1 VTFCSIDIRHIHRIL
16 GFRRPDLPSRQ
27 RTLVAAMVNIAH
39 TQFPPLSYKQ
49 PHDHVRRHDRATR
62 ELIGLVYKKSDNSM
76 VLQQPAARVLVVED
90 EMMLRMRA
98 VDIVEDAGFTPV
110 EAVNADDA
118 LVILESRSD
127 IDLLFTD
134 IQMPGS
140 MDGLKLA
147 HAVHERWP
155 SIKIILVSG
164 QVTPNEA
171 DKPVNSR
178 FFGKPLEV
186 KTMIAELQEMIGQGA
201 LRIIPADLSRLLATI
216 PHLETFSHVAPAGS
230 NVHTSEEF
238 LTAENDSLRLLLEQA
253 GIDAQVLLAQA
264 GIDAKEREAA
274 DKLQKLILEELHHR
288 IKNTLATVS
297 AIASQSLQTAT
308 SIEDGQHA
316 IEGRL
321 VALGRAHDLLLQA
334 RWANADLANTI
345 RGAIEPYDSEAGGRF
360 SISGP
365 DIKVTSGA
373 VIALAMT
380 LNELCTNTTKFG
392 ALSVP
397 VGSIDIAWKIDEGKQ
412 RLQLTWTEKGGPSV
426 HAPSRQSFGTRL
438 IGSLGQQLKGEVQ
451 LAYET
456 KGFVFTMDVP
466 MTSLV
471 APA

>member
-1 VTFCSIDIRHIHRIL
+1 MHNRRFGERDCVFEAVSKRPHRPVISTHQETAEV
-16 GFRRPDLPSRQ
+16 P
-27 RTLVAAMVNIAH
+27 
-39 TQFPPLSYKQ
+39 
-49 PHDHVRRHDRATR
+49 
-62 ELIGLVYKKSDNSM
+62 M
-76 VLQQPAARVLVVED
+76 VLHDTPKLPKVLVVED
-90 EMMLRMRA
+90 EMLLRMRA
-98 VDIVEDAGFTPV
+98 VDIVEDAGFTPI
-110 EAVNADDA
+110 EAANADEA
-118 LVILESRSD
+118 LAILESRSD
-127 IDLLFTD
+127 VDLLFTD

-147 HAVHERWP
+147 YAVHERWP

-164 QVTPNEA
+164 KLTPTNSERPT
-171 DKPVNSR
+171 DSR

-186 KTMIAELQEMIGQGA
+186 KQMIAEMQEMIGQGA
-201 LRIIPADLSRLLATI
+201 LKIGLPDFSPVETASRRAR
-216 PHLETFSHVAPAGS
+216 ETS
-230 NVHTSEEF
+230 NGQASNEF

-253 GIDAQVLLAQA
+253 GIDAEVLLEQA

-297 AIASQSLQTAT
+297 AIASQSLRTAS
-308 SIEDGQHA
+308 SIEHGQQA

-321 VALGRAHDLLLQA
+321 IALGRAHDLLLQA

-345 RGAIEPYDSEAGGRF
+345 RGATEPYDNRGGGRF

-365 DIKVTSGA
+365 DIKITSGA

-397 VGSIDIAWKIDEGKQ
+397 GGSVDIAWNVDEEK
-412 RLQLTWTEKGGPSV
+412 RQLKMTWSEKGGPSV
-426 HAPSRQSFGTRL
+426 SSPSRNSFGTRL
-438 IGSLGQQLKGEVQ
+438 IGSLGQQLKGQVK
-451 LAYET
+451 LDYAPT
-456 KGFVFTMDVP
+456 GFVYALDVP
-466 MTSLV
+466 MASLV

>member
-1 VTFCSIDIRHIHRIL
+1 MCEQLARVNHFGSQRK
-16 GFRRPDLPSRQ
+16 RQ
-27 RTLVAAMVNIAH
+27 AI
-39 TQFPPLSYKQ
+39 
-49 PHDHVRRHDRATR
+49 
-62 ELIGLVYKKSDNSM
+62 M
-76 VLQQPAARVLVVED
+76 VLHQTVVPPKVLVVED

-98 VDIVEDAGFTPV
+98 VDIVEDAGFTPI
-110 EAVNADDA
+110 EAVNADEA
-118 LVILESRSD
+118 LAILESRSD
-127 IDLLFTD
+127 IELLFTD

-164 QVTPNEA
+164 KLKPTEA
-171 DKPVNSR
+171 DQPTNSR

-186 KTMIAELQEMIGQGA
+186 KQMIAELREMIGQGA
-201 LRIIPADLSRLLATI
+201 LRIIPADISTLLAKTVRT
-216 PHLETFSHVAPAGS
+216 ETRGRPETLGS
-230 NVHTSEEF
+230 TSSTSKEF
-238 LTAENDSLRLLLEQA
+238 LTAENDSLRFLLEQA
-253 GIDAQVLLAQA
+253 GIDAKVLLAQA

-297 AIASQSLQTAT
+297 AIASQSLRTAT
-308 SIEDGQHA
+308 SIEHGQHA

-345 RGAIEPYDSEAGGRF
+345 RGATEPYDNEGAGRF
-360 SISGP
+360 SIAGP
-365 DIKVTSGA
+365 DVKITSGA

-397 VGSIDIAWKIDEGKQ
+397 SGRIDVEWKIDEEQQ
-412 RLQLTWTEKGGPSV
+412 RLQMIWSEQGGPSV
-426 HAPSRQSFGTRL
+426 RAPSRQSFGTRL
-438 IGSLGQQLKGEVQ
+438 IGSLGQQLKGEVR
-451 LAYET
+451 LAYEPS
-456 KGFVFTMDVP
+456 GFVYTLDVP

>member
-1 VTFCSIDIRHIHRIL
+1 MDDI
-16 GFRRPDLPSRQ
+16 PKLP
-27 RTLVAAMVNIAH
+27 
-39 TQFPPLSYKQ
+39 K
-49 PHDHVRRHDRATR
+49 
-62 ELIGLVYKKSDNSM
+62 
-76 VLQQPAARVLVVED
+76 VLVVED
-90 EMMLRMRA
+90 EMLLRMRA
-98 VDIVEDAGFTPV
+98 VGIVEDAGFIPI
-110 EAVNADDA
+110 EAVNADEA
-118 LVILESRSD
+118 LAILESRSD
-127 IDLLFTD
+127 VDLLFTD
-134 IQMPGS
+134 IQIPGT

-155 SIKIILVSG
+155 SIGIILVSG
-164 QVTPNEA
+164 KLTPTDSERPA
-171 DKPVNSR
+171 DSR

-186 KTMIAELQEMIGQGA
+186 KQMIAEIQEMIGHGA
-201 LRIIPADLSRLLATI
+201 LKFLPPDISLLVPTAAPI
-216 PHLETFSHVAPAGS
+216 ESHRAAPRAS
-230 NVHTSEEF
+230 NGHASNEF

-253 GIDAQVLLAQA
+253 GIDAEVLLAQV

-297 AIASQSLQTAT
+297 AIASQSLRTAT
-308 SIEDGQHA
+308 SIEHGQHA

-321 VALGRAHDLLLQA
+321 IALGRAHDLLLQA

-345 RGAIEPYDSEAGGRF
+345 RGATAPYDSEGQGRF

-397 VGSIDIAWKIDEGKQ
+397 GGSIDIAWKVDETKQ
-412 RLQLTWTEKGGPSV
+412 RLQMTWSEKGGPAVS
-426 HAPSRQSFGTRL
+426 APSRQSFGSRL
-438 IGSLGQQLKGEVQ
+438 IGSLGQQLKGQVK
-451 LAYET
+451 LTYEPT
-456 KGFVFTMDVP
+456 GFVYVLDVP

-471 APA
+471 APG

>member
-1 VTFCSIDIRHIHRIL
+1 MDQI
-16 GFRRPDLPSRQ
+16 PE
-27 RTLVAAMVNIAH
+27 
-39 TQFPPLSYKQ
+39 PPK
-49 PHDHVRRHDRATR
+49 
-62 ELIGLVYKKSDNSM
+62 
-76 VLQQPAARVLVVED
+76 VLVVED
-90 EMMLRMRA
+90 EMLLRMRA
-98 VDIVEDAGFTPV
+98 VDIVEDAGFTPI
-110 EAVNADDA
+110 EAANADEA
-118 LVILESRSD
+118 LAILESRSD
-127 IDLLFTD
+127 VDLLFTD

-147 HAVHERWP
+147 HAVHARWP

-164 QVTPNEA
+164 KLTPTDSERPT
-171 DKPVNSR
+171 DSR

-186 KTMIAELQEMIGQGA
+186 SQMIAEIQEMIGQGA
-201 LRIIPADLSRLLATI
+201 LKLVPPDIALLVAG
-216 PHLETFSHVAPAGS
+216 PLEIQGRAPRPS
-230 NVHTSEEF
+230 NGHASNEF

-253 GIDAQVLLAQA
+253 SIDAEVLLAQA

-297 AIASQSLQTAT
+297 AIASQSLRTAT
-308 SIEDGQHA
+308 SIEHGQQA

-321 VALGRAHDLLLQA
+321 IALGRAHDLLLQA

-345 RGAIEPYDSEAGGRF
+345 RGATEPYDSEGAGRF

-365 DIKVTSGA
+365 DIKITSGA

-392 ALSVP
+392 ALSAP
-397 VGSIDIAWKIDEGKQ
+397 GGSIDIAWNVDEEKQ
-412 RLQLTWTEKGGPSV
+412 RLQMTWSEKGGPSV
-426 HAPSRQSFGTRL
+426 SAPSRQSFGTRL
-438 IGSLGQQLKGEVQ
+438 IGSLGQQLKGQVK
-451 LAYET
+451 LDYAPT
-456 KGFVFTMDVP
+456 GFVYALNVP